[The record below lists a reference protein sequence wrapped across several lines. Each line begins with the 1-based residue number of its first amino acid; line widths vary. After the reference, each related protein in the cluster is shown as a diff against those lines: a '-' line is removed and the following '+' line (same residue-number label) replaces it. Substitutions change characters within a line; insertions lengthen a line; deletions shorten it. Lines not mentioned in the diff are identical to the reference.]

1 MKFLVATTR
10 TQGER
15 DGDYMAC
22 IPGEL
27 TWLPWICDIDRRDPD
42 RGCGC
47 SRGFGGLASHRAT
60 TTVEVAELTMTESEL
75 RLAFETSLRDQG
87 WIPAYAPESLVS
99 ETLEDTLGLVR
110 DVARSLPVGTV
121 VRRDFEHLHAYPMS
135 A

>member
-15 DGDYMAC
+15 EGDYMAC

-42 RGCGC
+42 HGCGC
-47 SRGFGGLASHRAT
+47 SRGFGGLASHCAT

-87 WIPAYAPESLVS
+87 
-99 ETLEDTLGLVR
+99 
-110 DVARSLPVGTV
+110 
-121 VRRDFEHLHAYPMS
+121 
-135 A
+135 